1 MADEHDKWLD
11 GETSERLL
19 RGEPLETV
27 DADARVPADRLA
39 GLLGALAAQGA
50 PALGELPD
58 EKAALAAFR
67 DARATVP
74 AESAYG
80 YGDAGVVRIGAP
92 APRTRRSRWG
102 RPVRLGLAAA
112 LAAGTLG
119 GVAVAAGSGVLP
131 GPFRHDTPRPGA
143 SVSAAATTARPSDP
157 ASPSPSPGASGTP
170 DVTPGAPA
178 PDDSD
183 VEAGGAA
190 PDEAT
195 GQADRPASGE
205 PSYRPGTRWWA
216 AATACRDLRD
226 GREPE
231 AGNRRALEGL
241 AGSPT
246 RVKSYCR
253 AMLAA
258 VDPDVSARLRDR
270 RGTGGG
276 TGLGSSEGK
285 GDGSGDGT
293 SDGTGE
299 GKDDGIGDGKGDGLH
314 DGDPGNRSG
323 TGDDGRVPRT
333 STRLNLPS
341 TRQIPSDLR
350 LCHFRKFVSERCD
363 VSGRGGAVL
372 SEPTGHRPS
381 H

>member
-39 GLLGALAAQGA
+39 GLLGALAAHGA
-50 PALGELPD
+50 PALGELPG
-58 EKAALAAFR
+58 EKAALAAFQ

-74 AESAYG
+74 AESGYG
-80 YGDAGVVRIGAP
+80 YGDAGLVRIGAP

-102 RPVRLGLAAA
+102 RPVRFGLAAA

-143 SVSAAATTARPSDP
+143 SVSAAASPTRPSDP
-157 ASPSPSPGASGTP
+157 ASPTPSPGTSGSP

-183 VEAGGAA
+183 VEAGGAG

-195 GQADRPASGE
+195 GRADRPASGE

-216 AATACRDLRD
+216 ATMACRDLRD

-231 AGNRRALEGL
+231 PGNRRALEGL

-246 RVKSYCR
+246 RVKTYCR

-258 VDPDVSARLRDR
+258 VDPDASGRLRDR

-276 TGLGSSEGK
+276 TGQGSSDGK
-285 GDGSGDGT
+285 
-293 SDGTGE
+293 SDGTG
-299 GKDDGIGDGKGDGLH
+299 DGIGDGLH
-314 DGDPGNRSG
+314 DGDQGDPGDQSG
-323 TGDDGRVPRT
+323 SGDGGRGGDDGRVPRT
-333 STRLNLPS
+333 RTRLDLPS